1 MTLDQLIALLVPAML
16 MAMMFVVGLQVTTAQ
31 VRAVASDR
39 RLILK
44 AMLANYALVPALTVG
59 LLLYFKPVNP
69 AVAAG
74 FLILAVCP
82 GAPFGPPFTRK
93 AGGDTAVSVVLM
105 LLLAGS
111 SALLAPALLHVLLP
125 LMTGGGELQVD
136 ALKII
141 STLLLTQLV
150 PLALGFWLRQ
160 MRPALAERLQKPAQ
174 MLSTVLSLGV
184 IALILASKWEL
195 VMQFRLRG
203 YTAMLAGLGCSL
215 LIGWLL
221 GGPTRGSRKAM
232 TLTTTLRNLGVALV
246 IAMGSFAGT
255 AAVTAVLVYGLL
267 QIAGSALLARVWGR
281 GQARPE

>member
-1 MTLDQLIALLVPAML
+1 MTLNTLIALLVPAML
-16 MAMMFVVGLQVTTAQ
+16 VAMMFVVGLQVTAAQ

-44 AMLANYALVPALTVG
+44 AMLANYVLAPLLTVG

-69 AVAAG
+69 TIAAG

-111 SALLAPALLHVLLP
+111 SALMAPALLHVLLP
-125 LMTGGGELQVD
+125 VMTGGSGLQVD
-136 ALKII
+136 ALKIV

-160 MRPALAERLQKPAQ
+160 ARPALAERLQKPAQ

-184 IALILASKWEL
+184 IALIMASKWEL

-203 YTAMLAGLGCSL
+203 YTAMLAGLGGSL

-221 GGPTRGSRKAM
+221 GGPALGSRKAM
-232 TLTTTLRNLGVALV
+232 TLTTMLRNLGVALV
-246 IAMGSFAGT
+246 IVMGSFAGT